1 MAIIREHNI
10 TLQGNKDIVLRPL
23 TDRHLPL
30 LYKWNSDLEVLYWG
44 EGDDITEPYDE
55 STVDLIY
62 GSVSQNA
69 FCFLI
74 ETAGVAV
81 GDCWL
86 QKMNIKAI
94 SDRYPVDVDV
104 RRIDY
109 CIGAKE
115 NWGKGIGTECLRMLL
130 NFAFEAQKVDVL
142 YIMPYD
148 YNERS
153 VRMVERA
160 GFILE
165 TKNPLPDSQKAKYE
179 LLYKMSRDDYFTNVD
194 KNCQG
199 TH

>member
-1 MAIIREHNI
+1 MAIIREHDI
-10 TLQGNKDIVLRPL
+10 TLRGDKGIILKPL
-23 TDRHLPL
+23 TDQHLPL
-30 LYKWNSDLEVLYWG
+30 LYKWNSDVEVLYWG

-55 STVDLIY
+55 ATVKLIY

-69 FCFLI
+69 LCFLI
-74 ETAGVAV
+74 EASGIAV

-94 SDRYPVDVDV
+94 NDRYPADVDV

-115 NWGKGIGTECLRMLL
+115 YWGNGIGTECLRILL
-130 NFAFEAQKVDVL
+130 NYAFDMQNVDVL

-148 YNERS
+148 YNVRS

-160 GFILE
+160 GFKLE
-165 TKNPLPDSQKAKYE
+165 TANPLPNSRKAKYE
-179 LLYKMSRDDYFTNVD
+179 LLYRMSRAEYLENVN
-194 KNCQG
+194 KNR
-199 TH
+199 